1 MRPYHLFAD
10 AVKANPELTFAE
22 AWFDFEAWE
31 RSRAFSDDPSAASQ
45 ATLDWV
51 RDLYGLLVALDDYK
65 GPEVVH
71 CKQALEATF
80 VAFSR
85 LDHSA
90 EICGAVRHWRE
101 FRRREL
107 ADDEAIASAL
117 SEPEK
122 TDS

>member
-1 MRPYHLFAD
+1 MRPYHLFVD
-10 AVKANPELTFAE
+10 AMKANPELTFAE

-45 ATLDWV
+45 TTLDWV
-51 RDLYGLLVALDDYK
+51 RDLYGLLVALDDYD

-80 VAFSR
+80 AAFSR

-90 EICGAVRHWRE
+90 EICRAVRHWRE
-101 FRRREL
+101 FRLSEQ
-107 ADDEAIASAL
+107 AEDEAIASDL
-117 SEPEK
+117 SEPAE